1 MQKKVKLKTE
11 KLKREKLVKRALII
25 TLLIIF
31 LLLLI
36 LYVVVGIIYNRGN
49 FSITLDKNLYF
60 DRGLIIYDDPLYKVY
75 RSELLA
81 PAPETF
87 DNISYQWLPDDIA
100 DYEGGSHNGDN
111 YLAYTFY
118 VENTGNE
125 VTDYWSKS
133 IIDEVLRHFDEAV
146 RIIFYKNGEA
156 VTYAKLSALGE
167 SEPGTVPFADPD
179 ENLVAID
186 HVENF
191 APGDLHKY
199 TIVIWI
205 EGSDLECT
213 DNILGGEFQ
222 VHMNFNS
229 EIDDE

>member
-11 KLKREKLVKRALII
+11 KLKREKRLKRI
-25 TLLIIF
+25 LLIILLIILF
-31 LLLLI
+31 LLLI
-36 LYVVVGIIYNRGN
+36 LYIVVGIIYNKGN

-60 DRGLIIYDDPLYKVY
+60 DRGVIIYDDPLYKVY
-75 RSELLA
+75 RTEILA

-87 DNISYQWLPDDIA
+87 DNISYRWLPDDIA

-118 VENTGNE
+118 VENTGDE
-125 VTDYWSKS
+125 TTDYWSEVV
-133 IIDEVLRHFDEAV
+133 IDDVIRDVDEAV
-146 RIIFYKNGEA
+146 RIRVYKNGEA
-156 VTYAKLSALGE
+156 ITYAKLSALGE
-167 SEPGTVPFADPD
+167 PEPGTVPFENPD
-179 ENLVAID
+179 ENIVALD
-186 HVENF
+186 HVESF
-191 APGDLHKY
+191 GPGDLNKY

-213 DNILGGEFQ
+213 DNLLGGEFQ
-222 VHMNFNS
+222 VHMDFNS

>member
-11 KLKREKLVKRALII
+11 KLKREKMLKRV
-25 TLLIIF
+25 LLIALVLILF
-31 LLLLI
+31 LLLI
-36 LYVVVGIIYNRGN
+36 LYIVVGIIYNRGN

-87 DNISYQWLPDDIA
+87 DNISYRWLPTDIA
-100 DYEGGSHNGDN
+100 NQEGGSHNGDN

-118 VENTGNE
+118 VENTGDD
-125 VTDYWSKS
+125 VTDYWSEVVIDD
-133 IIDEVLRHFDEAV
+133 IIRNVDEAV
-146 RIIFYKNGEA
+146 RIRVYKNGEA
-156 VTYAKLSALGE
+156 TTYAKLSTLGE
-167 SEPGTVPFADPD
+167 PEPVTVPFENPD
-179 ENLVAID
+179 ENLVALD
-186 HVENF
+186 HVASF
-191 APGDLHKY
+191 GPGQVDKY
-199 TIVIWI
+199 TIVIWV